1 MSTQFERPS
10 PHPPNGAARTGAHP
24 VVLPAP
30 RRPDQ
35 RLPGPRRP
43 VAASGGCRR
52 AEAARRAGV
61 APSTLRGWELRHLT
75 GPSGVVGYTPYDIV
89 RLEALARLV
98 RAGLTAETAAR
109 RLDELAEAGGR
120 MAG

>member
-1 MSTQFERPS
+1 MATQFERLS
-10 PHPPNGAARTGAHP
+10 PDPPNGAAALSAHSP
-24 VVLPAP
+24 AIPAP

-35 RLPGPRRP
+35 ALPRRRHYVP
-43 VAASGGCRR
+43 GAVCRR

-61 APSTLRGWELRHLT
+61 APSTLRGWELRLLA
-75 GPSGVVGYTPYDIV
+75 GPSGGAGYTPYDIV

-98 RAGLTAETAAR
+98 RAGLPAARAAR

-120 MAG
+120 VSL

>member
-10 PHPPNGAARTGAHP
+10 PHPPNGAARPGARAL
-24 VVLPAP
+24 VLPAP

-35 RLPGPRRP
+35 ALPRPRAP
-43 VAASGGCRR
+43 LAASGGCRR

-61 APSTLRGWELRHLT
+61 APSTLRGWERRELAGPT
-75 GPSGVVGYTPYDIV
+75 GADGYTPYDIV

-98 RAGLTAETAAR
+98 RAGLSARTAAR
-109 RLDELAEAGGR
+109 RLDELAASGGR
-120 MAG
+120 VSG